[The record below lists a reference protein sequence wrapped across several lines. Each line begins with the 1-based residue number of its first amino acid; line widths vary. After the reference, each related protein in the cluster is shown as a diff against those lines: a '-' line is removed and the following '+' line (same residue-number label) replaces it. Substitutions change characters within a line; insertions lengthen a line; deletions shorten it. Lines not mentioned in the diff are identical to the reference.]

1 MSEYNKVKLNKKD
14 SKRIKLFFK
23 YFPCFLKGFIII
35 VIGILVLSFAYY
47 KLSEH
52 SSIIYL
58 FSYLF
63 LFFGGFISGNST
75 HKKVGGRGIITGTF
89 GALPV
94 ALFTYII
101 LIISTFKNLSI
112 FSLICPMICII
123 GGTIGGIVNSNT
135 KKRY

>member
-1 MSEYNKVKLNKKD
+1 
-14 SKRIKLFFK
+14 
-23 YFPCFLKGFIII
+23 
-35 VIGILVLSFAYY
+35 LV
-47 KLSEH
+47 
-52 SSIIYL
+52 
-58 FSYLF
+58 
-63 LFFGGFISGNST
+63 FGGFISGNST
-75 HKKVGGRGIITGTF
+75 HKKVGGRGIVTGTL

-101 LIISTFKNLSI
+101 LIIFTFKNLSI